1 MAKFHDDTEILAG
14 DIISVKKAEFTAE
27 EKKLYEEK
35 CLKAIDILS
44 EIYSWE
50 TPLNYREILLK
61 EHHAEGIEYH
71 IVMYADKLDAHMEV
85 THEILAGN
93 DIFLEPLHRWNVDT
107 HSFDHTKMKAKRL
120 LKKLEEVFDIPLINT
135 NKLFHIDQDVD
146 IDTLN
151 KQGSPF
157 TSDCLGEKTG
167 YILYDTWKDLHL
179 QYWNTSEKEYLYTQK
194 EFT

>member
-1 MAKFHDDTEILAG
+1 
-14 DIISVKKAEFTAE
+14 
-27 EKKLYEEK
+27 
-35 CLKAIDILS
+35 
-44 EIYSWE
+44 
-50 TPLNYREILLK
+50 
-61 EHHAEGIEYH
+61 
-71 IVMYADKLDAHMEV
+71 MYADKLDAHMEV

-93 DIFLEPLHRWNVDT
+93 DIFLEPLHRWNVDM
-107 HSFDHTKMKAKRL
+107 HSFDHTKMKTKRL

-157 TSDCLGEKTG
+157 TSDCLREKTG

-179 QYWNTSEKEYLYTQK
+179 QY
-194 EFT
+194 